1 MIDFAFNGKGCRVER
16 MLEYFGEEHAGECG
30 KCDVCRAHDR
40 KKTKVSGAD
49 AVAKVTAYLEGRPG
63 GATALMV
70 EHDCGLQA
78 CSVAETLSFLC
89 NEGYA
94 VCDNNFYK
102 LEES

>member
-1 MIDFAFNGKGCRVER
+1 M
-16 MLEYFGEEHAGECG
+16 
-30 KCDVCRAHDR
+30 
-40 KKTKVSGAD
+40 
-49 AVAKVTAYLEGRPG
+49 TAYLEGRPG